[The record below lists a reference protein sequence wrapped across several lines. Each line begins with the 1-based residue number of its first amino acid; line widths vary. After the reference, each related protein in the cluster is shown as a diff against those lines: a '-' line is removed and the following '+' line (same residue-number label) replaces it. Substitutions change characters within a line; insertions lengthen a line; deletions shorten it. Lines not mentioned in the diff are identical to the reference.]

1 MIRIRDV
8 TTYNWL
14 NAIYGMR
21 NSWESWDKSDSRV
34 LPNGRFNMGDND
46 FELALKLSR
55 AGSSHAKFLRQI
67 FVSMVITAPEYWWR
81 EYATYKVGTVEN
93 STSQMH
99 KLGSRFVTVR
109 DFSFDDPDDPFNIE
123 TVERVNRLIEAWWAA
138 GKRKPSPEWRKLLQ
152 NIPQSY
158 NYLRTCTL
166 NYQVLKN
173 IYHDRK
179 NHRLQEWRDFCAW
192 IETLPYAELITFG
205 PGKPSNIPAIA

>member
-1 MIRIRDV
+1 VIRIREV

-34 LPNGRFNMGDND
+34 LPNGRFKMGDND
-46 FELALKLSR
+46 FELALKLSK
-55 AGSSHAKFLRQI
+55 AGNSHAKFLRQI

-99 KLGSRFVTVR
+99 KLGSWFVTVR

-138 GKRKPSPEWRKLLQ
+138 GKRKPSPEWRKLIQ

-192 IETLPYAELITFG
+192 IETLPYAELITLG
-205 PGKPSNIPAIA
+205 PSKPSNIPAIA